1 MITEIDFIQH
11 FFCFWTWNF
20 NLVFH
25 STKYLSYQILSIV
38 AIKFSRNQNFM
49 TAMEIKEISKWT
61 LRRPVNISPYDV
73 SDNVSV
79 EITLFDF
86 QIDKALF
93 KSALCPVETWE
104 RIENKITLFKMCA
117 LEMYFFSS
125 IHRSDFF
132 QYIYRYD
139 VTQIHLTVLK
149 ILPVYASIV
158 NFDGLLRHRKFSIHI
173 HDSNRFFCVEIW
185 RNQSLNF
192 NCCNRFLHWEDLF
205 NVIVASDECFQWKN
219 HSIITVICGVIFYV
233 HYFNNLYEDKRLKQ

>member
-1 MITEIDFIQH
+1 MNIET
-11 FFCFWTWNF
+11 
-20 NLVFH
+20 
-25 STKYLSYQILSIV
+25 
-38 AIKFSRNQNFM
+38 
-49 TAMEIKEISKWT
+49 
-61 LRRPVNISPYDV
+61 PVNISPHHV

-79 EITLFDF
+79 KITLFDF

-93 KSALCPVETWE
+93 PPALCPVETWE
-104 RIENKITLFKMCA
+104 KRENQITLFKTCA
-117 LEMYFFSS
+117 LEMY
-125 IHRSDFF
+125 FF